1 MCLIILDPLQHVSYS
16 YHDPCCC
23 TSCRT
28 YHLHTTRQANTIL
41 HTNQMI
47 KVKLSKYIGFK
58 FKPQHVNDSSH
69 IKLRYWPLGFS
80 TCLWNLATRQ
90 DKSDKDLA
98 VSKSGADQ
106 TCSVEE
112 PDMSNKFY
120 WNPALNPDKSGELRK
135 IGWLGH
141 VWAEGQTCPVL
152 IIGIRLGNRIC
163 PNFLE
168 SLVQRSFFD
177 DLHFTK

>member
-1 MCLIILDPLQHVSYS
+1 
-16 YHDPCCC
+16 
-23 TSCRT
+23 
-28 YHLHTTRQANTIL
+28 
-41 HTNQMI
+41 
-47 KVKLSKYIGFK
+47 
-58 FKPQHVNDSSH
+58 
-69 IKLRYWPLGFS
+69 
-80 TCLWNLATRQ
+80 
-90 DKSDKDLA
+90 
-98 VSKSGADQ
+98 
-106 TCSVEE
+106 
-112 PDMSNKFY
+112 MSNKFY